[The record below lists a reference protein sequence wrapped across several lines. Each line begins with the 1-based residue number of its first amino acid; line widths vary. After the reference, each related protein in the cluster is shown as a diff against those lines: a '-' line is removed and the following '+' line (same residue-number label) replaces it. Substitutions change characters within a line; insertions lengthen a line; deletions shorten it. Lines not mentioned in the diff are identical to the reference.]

1 VQTHNLVLTW
11 VETEI
16 HRSSHFQNEEDLKL
30 NEDLVGDLSF
40 LLSFLQKMLS
50 PNFFCSVFLLAA
62 SLWVRSH
69 AQLIDFYF
77 EERLNVL
84 RCLNQ
89 IFKIDIVV
97 DFIYAEPAKEF
108 LDDVLE
114 KQEEFLERILGQLR
128 QKLTENVPP
137 AFVPAFFL
145 ASGTAFIFYFF
156 KLFFPIT
163 PEYDPS
169 ADNKVDP
176 AVTERAG
183 GITRAPLFHGV

>member
-1 VQTHNLVLTW
+1 
-11 VETEI
+11 
-16 HRSSHFQNEEDLKL
+16 
-30 NEDLVGDLSF
+30 
-40 LLSFLQKMLS
+40 MLS

-145 ASGTAFIFYFF
+145 FGFWDCFHIFFL